1 MQYTYNAVGTL
12 EKVTQAVS
20 GLSSG
25 NTMSAE
31 YTYSGDRITSMSHS
45 GSVYTFEYNTFGN
58 VTNIKV
64 AGSADSENKQSIVSY
79 GYDSKQRKNK
89 ITYGNGTVISYSY
102 NDDGNISEISY
113 STGQKYTYTYNEDK
127 ALTASYDYS
136 SMLASIYEDGRVSA
150 MRLFT
155 VENSQPVLGETVYSY
170 SVNDDGEE
178 TVTTFGRAY
187 TKHNS
192 TEEYISSTDS
202 VKTKSSLSWNGWEV
216 LNTESESD
224 FFGRTTGKHYTV
236 NLGEDDHPNFGTEY
250 TYADTET
257 TATNKISRVKN
268 MLNGAVKSDYGYT
281 YDNRGNILT
290 VSKSGVLFQQYVY
303 DEASQVKAEY
313 NYAEHTAM
321 TYVYD
326 ANGNIVS
333 KTPYTNVTSSDLST
347 ATQGTAIVYGYGDG
361 NWSDKLTAYD
371 GQTISY
377 DASGNPTSYRGET
390 VTWNGR
396 LMTSFTKDDRR
407 YEYSYNSDGM
417 RTVKRVYEGDEL
429 VYTYTYIWDGDVL
442 LAGRM
447 EVTDADEPITIRYL
461 YDDSGELYGMDYNG
475 NGYFAFIKNLQGDI
489 VSIVPL
495 DSESNVELN
504 IEYDAWG
511 KPIFEESS
519 LGAAFVKAMIMA
531 ATNVGYRGYFYD
543 FETGLYYLRSRYYDP
558 EIGRFINADDTNYLG
573 YDDTPLSMNLFS
585 YCENN
590 PVNCID
596 LWGTYNYGAVNGK
609 IGNYIP
615 EMRRKF
621 EGMRKI
627 TLFSSYKPNGSTIH
641 PSATYRNYYV
651 YKGYGQVIDGKRT
664 TIFLNYHPV
673 SSSPFRK
680 RAKIYVMSK
689 EAWLLWY
696 TKQNSNI
703 ITKFDGAIRRA
714 LGISQSNWDM
724 TLDALQEQTIYS
736 KVAIGA
742 SLYSFIVSVADQI
755 SKRKP
760 KYKFVYDIC
769 KKYKNKNQKIY
780 ILWSLE
786 TLDYRIISSRGAKK
800 YYGWVVSG
808 SQNLF

>member
-1 MQYTYNAVGTL
+1 M
-12 EKVTQAVS
+12 
-20 GLSSG
+20 
-25 NTMSAE
+25 
-31 YTYSGDRITSMSHS
+31 
-45 GSVYTFEYNTFGN
+45 
-58 VTNIKV
+58 
-64 AGSADSENKQSIVSY
+64 
-79 GYDSKQRKNK
+79 
-89 ITYGNGTVISYSY
+89 
-102 NDDGNISEISY
+102 
-113 STGQKYTYTYNEDK
+113 
-127 ALTASYDYS
+127 
-136 SMLASIYEDGRVSA
+136 
-150 MRLFT
+150 
-155 VENSQPVLGETVYSY
+155 
-170 SVNDDGEE
+170 
-178 TVTTFGRAY
+178 
-187 TKHNS
+187 
-192 TEEYISSTDS
+192 
-202 VKTKSSLSWNGWEV
+202 
-216 LNTESESD
+216 
-224 FFGRTTGKHYTV
+224 
-236 NLGEDDHPNFGTEY
+236 
-250 TYADTET
+250 
-257 TATNKISRVKN
+257 
-268 MLNGAVKSDYGYT
+268 
-281 YDNRGNILT
+281 
-290 VSKSGVLFQQYVY
+290 
-303 DEASQVKAEY
+303 
-313 NYAEHTAM
+313 
-321 TYVYD
+321 
-326 ANGNIVS
+326 
-333 KTPYTNVTSSDLST
+333 
-347 ATQGTAIVYGYGDG
+347 
-361 NWSDKLTAYD
+361 
-371 GQTISY
+371 
-377 DASGNPTSYRGET
+377 
-390 VTWNGR
+390 
-396 LMTSFTKDDRR
+396 
-407 YEYSYNSDGM
+407 
-417 RTVKRVYEGDEL
+417 
-429 VYTYTYIWDGDVL
+429 
-442 LAGRM
+442 
-447 EVTDADEPITIRYL
+447 
-461 YDDSGELYGMDYNG
+461 
-475 NGYFAFIKNLQGDI
+475 
-489 VSIVPL
+489 
-495 DSESNVELN
+495 
-504 IEYDAWG
+504 
-511 KPIFEESS
+511 
-519 LGAAFVKAMIMA
+519 KAMIMA
-531 ATNVGYRGYFYD
+531 AVNVGYRGYFYD

>member
-1 MQYTYNAVGTL
+1 
-12 EKVTQAVS
+12 
-20 GLSSG
+20 
-25 NTMSAE
+25 
-31 YTYSGDRITSMSHS
+31 
-45 GSVYTFEYNTFGN
+45 
-58 VTNIKV
+58 
-64 AGSADSENKQSIVSY
+64 
-79 GYDSKQRKNK
+79 
-89 ITYGNGTVISYSY
+89 
-102 NDDGNISEISY
+102 
-113 STGQKYTYTYNEDK
+113 
-127 ALTASYDYS
+127 
-136 SMLASIYEDGRVSA
+136 

-155 VENSQPVLGETVYSY
+155 VANSQPVLGETVYSY
-170 SVNDDGEE
+170 SVNGADEE

-202 VKTKSSLSWNGWEV
+202 VKTKNSLSWNGWEV

-268 MLNGAVKSDYGYT
+268 TLNGAVKSDYGYT

-361 NWSDKLTAYD
+361 NWSDKLTSYD

-417 RTVKRVYEGDEL
+417 RTVKRVYEGDGL
-429 VYTYTYIWDGDVL
+429 VYTFTYIWDGDVL

-447 EVTDADEPITIRYL
+447 ERPGDNESITIRYL

-495 DSESNVELN
+495 DSESNVEVN
-504 IEYDAWG
+504 MEYDAWG
-511 KPIFEESS
+511 KPIIKQASS
-519 LGAAFVKAMIMA
+519 AAEGLLMAMLMA
-531 ATNVGYRGYFYD
+531 VTNVGYRGYFYD
-543 FETGLYYLRSRYYDP
+543 FETELYYLRSRYYDP
-558 EIGRFINADDTNYLG
+558 ETGRFINADDTDYLG
-573 YDDTPLSMNLFS
+573 YDKTSISLNLFS
-585 YCENN
+585 YCCNCPINKKDINGKWNN
-590 PVNCID
+590 SGHDELSEINIHFGWEFIKNVKKYNKICDSKFPSNPIRAPFHSIEYYQLSESVSTLVDLAIKIRKNKTNKKYVFKYSEVFSRDGFTYRGKNEKNYNDKLLKYMNSVSKGEQVAMLTGFCLHMIQDFYAHRVFAKVNVKGINGWQTTAKLDELLNKKMNTKRYSIEDNKKVLPNRFRNAKKSSLELVNYIKDNKPLNCIGLYSQIFNEYQHKYVYYD
-596 LWGTYNYGAVNGK
+596 KRVKKTIWFTSYRQVL
-609 IGNYIP
+609 
-615 EMRRKF
+615 
-621 EGMRKI
+621 
-627 TLFSSYKPNGSTIH
+627 LFS
-641 PSATYRNYYV
+641 
-651 YKGYGQVIDGKRT
+651 
-664 TIFLNYHPV
+664 
-673 SSSPFRK
+673 
-680 RAKIYVMSK
+680 
-689 EAWLLWY
+689 
-696 TKQNSNI
+696 
-703 ITKFDGAIRRA
+703 
-714 LGISQSNWDM
+714 
-724 TLDALQEQTIYS
+724 
-736 KVAIGA
+736 
-742 SLYSFIVSVADQI
+742 
-755 SKRKP
+755 
-760 KYKFVYDIC
+760 
-769 KKYKNKNQKIY
+769 
-780 ILWSLE
+780 
-786 TLDYRIISSRGAKK
+786 
-800 YYGWVVSG
+800 
-808 SQNLF
+808 